1 MITLSVEKFLRHP
14 HCYMDTRENF
24 NKKNNLQNLSEYK
37 VMKYFFYLK
46 RDPSLIPIMLKKKI
60 RKNKEKIEKI
70 SSNDEK
76 FTNLK
81 RINVNNKI
89 KFIETNLNKITNIH
103 VN

>member
-46 RDPSLIPIMLKKKI
+46 SSS
-60 RKNKEKIEKI
+60 I
-70 SSNDEK
+70 S
-76 FTNLK
+76 
-81 RINVNNKI
+81 
-89 KFIETNLNKITNIH
+89 
-103 VN
+103 